1 MQALSQLSYSPTEG
15 RQRYAAG
22 PCAVKEGAGARRMRC
37 APDYWTVTVIEREER
52 PNALVAYSL

>member
-1 MQALSQLSYSPTEG
+1 
-15 RQRYAAG
+15 
-22 PCAVKEGAGARRMRC
+22 MRC